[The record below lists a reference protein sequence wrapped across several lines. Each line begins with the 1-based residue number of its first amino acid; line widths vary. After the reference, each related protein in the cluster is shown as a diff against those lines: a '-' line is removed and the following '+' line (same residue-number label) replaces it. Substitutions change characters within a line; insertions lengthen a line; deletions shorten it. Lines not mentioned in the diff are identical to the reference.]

1 MTSRIKWKDF
11 IGLTNDEMGSLLD
24 GCTDTEK
31 RYLTEEVQNYFFSLD
46 SDKLGTDEDEL
57 VFEFLAERLYPLPD

>member
-11 IGLTNDEMGSLLD
+11 VGLTNDEMVSLLD

-31 RYLTEEVQNYFFSLD
+31 KDLTQEVQNYFFSLD
-46 SDKLGTDEDEL
+46 SDQLGTDEDEE
-57 VFEFLAERLYPLPD
+57 VFEFLAERLYPLPE